1 MILVI
6 AYANICNRRMG
17 VFCLESWFPII
28 AILMLSVFLS
38 VLFYTII
45 KTNLS
50 IKRMD
55 EIEQEVKLEIK
66 SLRELNK

>member
-1 MILVI
+1 MIVLI
-6 AYANICNRRMG
+6 AYATICYRAMG
-17 VFCLESWFPII
+17 AFCLTTWFPII
-28 AILMLSVFLS
+28 AILMLSVFLG
-38 VLFYTII
+38 VLIYTIV